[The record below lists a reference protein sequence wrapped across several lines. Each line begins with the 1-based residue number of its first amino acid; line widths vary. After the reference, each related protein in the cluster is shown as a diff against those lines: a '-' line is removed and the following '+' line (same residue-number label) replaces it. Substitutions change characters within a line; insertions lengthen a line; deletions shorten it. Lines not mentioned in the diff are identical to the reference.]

1 MRKPPP
7 RPKDPPFTMEQLLA
21 ANNLGKNI
29 GKRVGPKKP
38 PQPKAPG
45 KSRST
50 GANRAAASRS
60 QPKPEAWG
68 KAVDK
73 YWSPP
78 VKIAGKSLLGITK
91 LRYPKNDPKKNFV
104 MNQLTS
110 KERREKAMDKQ
121 HNRYSK

>member
-7 RPKDPPFTMEQLLA
+7 IPKDPPYTLEQWA
-21 ANNLGKNI
+21 AAGKA
-29 GKRVGPKKP
+29 GKRIGPKKP

-50 GANRAAASRS
+50 GANRAAASRAK
-60 QPKPEAWG
+60 PKPEAWT

-78 VKIAGKSLLGITK
+78 VKIGGVNIGVSR
-91 LRYPKNDPKKNFV
+91 LRYPKGDPKKNLVTNFF
-104 MNQLTS
+104 TS
-110 KERREKAMDKQ
+110 TTRRSKAMDKQ